1 MIDPV
6 TAIGL
11 ATSAYNGIKSA
22 IATGKEISEMGSTLN
37 QWATSLSDLDFA
49 HKQAQNPPMF
59 KKLFGASQIEQNA
72 LEVWA
77 QKQKAAAMREELRSY
92 ISLYYGPS
100 AWDEI
105 VAIEAKMR
113 KERKE
118 REYQAIERKEQLI
131 NWFAGI
137 LMFGV
142 ALSVSAAIIWMIGV
156 NQGKWCDR
164 SRMAVSHLFS
174 YAYGWYMCISIEYA
188 GTYVYSR

>member
-11 ATSAYNGIKSA
+11 ATTAYNGIKKAVS
-22 IATGKEISEMGSTLN
+22 TGKELHDMAGTLQ
-37 QWATSLSDLDFA
+37 QWAGAMSDLDFA

-72 LEVWA
+72 LEVWGH
-77 QKQKAAAMREELRSY
+77 KNKAKEMREEMRKH
-92 ISLYYGPS
+92 ISFYYGPS

-118 REYQAIERKEQLI
+118 AVYAAEERKQQIME
-131 NWFAGI
+131 I
-137 LMFGV
+137 LMGV
-142 ALSVSAAIIWMIGV
+142 GLAAVVTSVIILGVYIIGLG
-156 NQGKWCDR
+156 QGKW
-164 SRMAVSHLFS
+164 
-174 YAYGWYMCISIEYA
+174 
-188 GTYVYSR
+188 

>member
-6 TAIGL
+6 SAIGM
-11 ATSAYNGIKSA
+11 ATAAYNGIKSA

-49 HKQAQNPPMF
+49 HKQAQDPPFF
-59 KKLFGASQIEQNA
+59 KKMFGASEIEQNA
-72 LEVWA
+72 LEVWG
-77 QKQKAAAMREELRSY
+77 QKQKAKEMRDELRSY

-118 REYQAIERKEQLI
+118 AVYAAEERKQAIIE
-131 NWFAGI
+131 WTVGI
-137 LMFGV
+137 IA
-142 ALSVSAAIIWMIGV
+142 ALVSGAILFVIFYFIGV
-156 NQGKWCDR
+156 SQGKW
-164 SRMAVSHLFS
+164 
-174 YAYGWYMCISIEYA
+174 
-188 GTYVYSR
+188 

>member
-6 TAIGL
+6 SAIGM
-11 ATSAYNGIKSA
+11 ATAAYNGIKSA

-49 HKQAQNPPMF
+49 HKQAQDPPFF
-59 KKLFGASQIEQNA
+59 KKMFGASEIEQNA
-72 LEVWA
+72 LEVWG
-77 QKQKAAAMREELRSY
+77 QKQKAKEMRDELRSY

-118 REYQAIERKEQLI
+118 AIYAAEERKQAILEFVVGTLAALTGALVLGVI
-131 NWFAGI
+131 IYVIGAFNGNW
-137 LMFGV
+137 
-142 ALSVSAAIIWMIGV
+142 
-156 NQGKWCDR
+156 
-164 SRMAVSHLFS
+164 
-174 YAYGWYMCISIEYA
+174 
-188 GTYVYSR
+188 